1 MAASY
6 EEFAAQQRAEHL
18 NPFNRWCAVVGNYG
32 SLAAVIPA
40 VFGRPRAAAEMFAL
54 AQLVIVA
61 GHVVEGNLFPQGPVV
76 ARHPLWALRADI
88 AIANE
93 TITGLVRRT

>member
-1 MAASY
+1 
-6 EEFAAQQRAEHL
+6 
-18 NPFNRWCAVVGNYG
+18 
-32 SLAAVIPA
+32 
-40 VFGRPRAAAEMFAL
+40 MFAL

-61 GHVVEGNLFPQGPVV
+61 GHVVEGNLFLQGPVV

-93 TITGLVRRT
+93 TITGLVRRP